1 MGMMKTDKIVF
12 IDQNIHLCSPLV
24 LAVSIILMYIYISRF
39 ANLMYGTCLTVFLR
53 NLLICLTK

>member
-24 LAVSIILMYIYISRF
+24 LAVSIILMYIYIYR
-39 ANLMYGTCLTVFLR
+39 A
-53 NLLICLTK
+53 LLI